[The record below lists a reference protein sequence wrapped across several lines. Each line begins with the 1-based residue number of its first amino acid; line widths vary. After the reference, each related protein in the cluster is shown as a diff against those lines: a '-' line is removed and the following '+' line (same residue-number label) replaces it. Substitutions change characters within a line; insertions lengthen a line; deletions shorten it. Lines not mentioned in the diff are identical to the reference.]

1 VCGAAQSRREDGVLI
16 LSALQLPPEA
26 GLLTLVSRPQRAQPP
41 PLLVSNVDSAASVA
55 GALVFLWLAGWMG
68 WLFYVA
74 GQGGGASCSGKASCL
89 VNWCVCVCVVGVC
102 QCLSGEI
109 SALHRPAA
117 SGSDVRPLLAARPA
131 GGVSSEAPRWVID
144 GAAGR
149 SKNQP
154 QVWLGRCPTVECWL
168 SYRAWLQ
175 AREGSKPLSICRA

>member
-41 PLLVSNVDSAASVA
+41 PLLASNVDSAASVA

-89 VNWCVCVCVVGVC
+89 VNWCVCVCVVWVC
-102 QCLSGEI
+102 ANVYQ
-109 SALHRPAA
+109 
-117 SGSDVRPLLAARPA
+117 
-131 GGVSSEAPRWVID
+131 
-144 GAAGR
+144 GR
-149 SKNQP
+149 SVPCIAQRLRA
-154 QVWLGRCPTVECWL
+154 QMCGHCSLRGR
-168 SYRAWLQ
+168 RGA
-175 AREGSKPLSICRA
+175 CRPRHRDG